1 MSVHDKIGDFLTIIR
16 NASRATKEVSY
27 VNHSN
32 LKKSIAT
39 ILKEEGFISDFEE
52 VTSEKGVKQIKL
64 VFKYVDGVSAI
75 TDIQRFSKPG
85 CRRYFK
91 SDEIPSVLGG
101 LGMSIL
107 STSSGVLSDVN
118 ARRNKVGGELIC
130 TLW

>member
-1 MSVHDKIGDFLTIIR
+1 MSVHDKIGDFLTVIR
-16 NASRATKEVSY
+16 NASRASKEVSY

-32 LKKSIAT
+32 LKKSIIS
-39 ILKEEGFISDFEE
+39 ILKEEGFVADFEE
-52 VTSEKGVKQIKL
+52 VTNEKGVKQIKI
-64 VFKYVDGVSAI
+64 VYKYVDGVSAI

-101 LGMSIL
+101 LGLSIL
-107 STSSGVLSDVN
+107 STSNGVLSDVN